1 MRSYFNLGSTHLTQ
15 PPDRGQPEENITDS
29 IGAAQPADARDRIPA
44 DESEILETARRF
56 GETVLGPNAEMSDQ
70 MAGPNRANFEALA
83 AAGLLGIG
91 APRQY
96 GGLEASGATQREVTQ
111 ILASYCGVTTF
122 IQAQHHGPTRM
133 ILAGPNQALKE
144 QLVPDLARG
153 VKMCGISFAHLRRP
167 GPPVL
172 RAVPEPGGYRLSGT
186 APWVTGWGLMNQV
199 VFGATLPDGRF
210 AYLWSPGNRAKFPE
224 VFANID
230 LPVDSGELRASPP
243 LPLCAMNASA
253 TVELACDNWFIPEA
267 HKLSESDRET
277 MRRND
282 RNGVLGATTMPLGC
296 GAAAVRVL
304 AAAAEKR
311 NIPAVR
317 QAATSFGAEW
327 DDLKANIEAWI
338 PRTAE
343 PGFFEK
349 AVQLRA
355 WCIEFGVRAAHAAV
369 ASVSGAA
376 NLRSHPAQRLLREAM
391 FYTVQAQT
399 QEVMEATLE
408 RLGRRGKG
416 EE

>member
-1 MRSYFNLGSTHLTQ
+1 MTQ
-15 PPDRGQPEENITDS
+15 PPSSPRKPDESITDA
-29 IGAAQPADARDRIPA
+29 IGAAQAADASDRVFA
-44 DESEILETARRF
+44 DDSEIVEAARRL
-56 GETVLGPNAEMSDQ
+56 GESVLGPNAELSDQ
-70 MAGPNRANFEALA
+70 MAAPNRANFEALA
-83 AAGLLGIG
+83 DAGLLGIA

-96 GGLEASGATQREVTQ
+96 GGLEASGATQREVTR

-122 IQAQHHGPTRM
+122 IQAQHHGPSRM
-133 ILAGPNQALKE
+133 IASGPNQALKDW
-144 QLVPDLARG
+144 LLPDLARG
-153 VKMCGISFAHLRRP
+153 ARMCGISFAHLRRP
-167 GPPVL
+167 GPPIL
-172 RAVPEPGGYRLSGT
+172 RAVPELGGYRLEGT

-210 AYLWSPGNRAKFPE
+210 AYLWSPADRADFPE
-224 VFANID
+224 IFADIA
-230 LPVDSGELRASPP
+230 LPADGGALRASPP

-253 TVELACDNWFIPEA
+253 TVELRCDRWFIPEE
-267 HKLSESDRET
+267 HKLSESDHET
-277 MRRND
+277 MRCND

-304 AAAAEKR
+304 CAAAEKR

-317 QAATSFGAEW
+317 RAATSFGAELE
-327 DDLKANIEAWI
+327 DLHATIEEWI
-338 PRTAE
+338 ARTAE

-349 AVQLRA
+349 AVELRA

-391 FYTVQAQT
+391 FYTIQAQT

-408 RLGRRGKG
+408 RLGSRNARQ
-416 EE
+416 